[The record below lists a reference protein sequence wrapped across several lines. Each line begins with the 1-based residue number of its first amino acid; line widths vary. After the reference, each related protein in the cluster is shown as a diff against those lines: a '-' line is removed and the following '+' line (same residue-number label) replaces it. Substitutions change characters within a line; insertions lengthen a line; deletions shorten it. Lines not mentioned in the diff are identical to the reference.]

1 MKKDYELLNFFRE
14 SMLPDLRGLEAKRK
28 SIANGIWISAAS
40 LAALV
45 AFAFLSGAARLG
57 GYGVFIIIAGAI
69 WLIWSGFSLYGR
81 YSEFKSE
88 FKQEIIFRLIRF
100 IDPGL
105 SYSKDSYL
113 PYPLFLES
121 NIFLTQ
127 VDRYGGDDYVT
138 GKIGETKLEFSE
150 VHAEHKTET
159 TDSKGNRQTQWTTIF
174 KGLFIVADFNKNFT
188 GRTVVLPDIAEGM
201 LGFLGSMI
209 QKLNFARGQLI
220 KLEDPEFEKL
230 FAVYGDDQ
238 VTARYLL
245 TPGLMQR
252 MTEYKLRT
260 GRNVHFS
267 FADSKLF
274 IAVSYTKNLFEPRL
288 FGSLVDFN
296 LIKEYYS
303 DLELAAGV
311 VEEFDLNTRI
321 WTKE

>member
-14 SMLPDLRGLEAKRK
+14 AMLPDLRGLEAKRK
-28 SIANGIWISAAS
+28 SITQGIWLTAGVLAGLAVFAGLTGWSRLGTYAILLLIAGVIWIIWSILS
-40 LAALV
+40 LAGKYA
-45 AFAFLSGAARLG
+45 
-57 GYGVFIIIAGAI
+57 
-69 WLIWSGFSLYGR
+69 
-81 YSEFKSE
+81 EFKSE